1 MKTARNSAQFKL
13 LYLSQALMSKAM
25 GNEMEWKGFADVWAD
40 NHHNG
45 PRWPAGDSKTSIQV
59 LPSSPKS
66 SRVPWPVPS
75 RCLVYT
81 YICSLYWHPVCITVF
96 LPIESTSSQ
105 SLAPVFGGR
114 YAQRRAS
121 YYPPAGCL
129 AADSGKSRLE
139 QSGHS
144 PDRIKVIN
152 QYT

>member
-1 MKTARNSAQFKL
+1 MKIARNSAQFKL
-13 LYLSQALMSKAM
+13 PYLSQALMSKAM
-25 GNEMEWKGFADVWAD
+25 GNEMEWKGFADARAD
-40 NHHNG
+40 SHHNG
-45 PRWPAGDSKTSIQV
+45 AQMTRQRLKEKYR
-59 LPSSPKS
+59 SSPKS

-75 RCLVYT
+75 RGLVYT
-81 YICSLYWHPVCITVF
+81 GTYICKLYWHPVCITVF